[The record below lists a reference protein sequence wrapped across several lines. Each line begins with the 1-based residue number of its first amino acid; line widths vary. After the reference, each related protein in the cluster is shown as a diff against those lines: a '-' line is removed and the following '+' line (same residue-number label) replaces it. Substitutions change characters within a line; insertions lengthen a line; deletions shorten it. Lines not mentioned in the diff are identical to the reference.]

1 MEDCSSPSYDDFGLT
16 QIYLDVGGEYYARD
30 RRLVSQENS
39 LDYPATTGTSS
50 TKCPAVPRTFLN
62 EGSCV
67 RAPGCGIA
75 TYSSKEVKLS
85 ADLREAMYPTNYVY
99 LVENLPVA
107 EDPCA
112 VNEKSRWVQDSCDDE
127 TPDADATLEAAINTD
142 KLVQDVKLHPTPPR
156 PAPRA
161 RAAST
166 RSART
171 ASATATP
178 TSTTS
183 TSSPSGS
190 GTTWGTTWSV
200 DWEALHDMADGS
212 ANSLTLAAG
221 STATFTWEETH
232 DVWSSWTRPPT
243 TPAIFRRHGNRWVVG
258 LVGHVCGRG
267 GERGDGQVLRLQR
280 GRWHSLRR
288 RPEDRDHLVR

>member
-1 MEDCSSPSYDDFGLT
+1 M
-16 QIYLDVGGEYYARD
+16 
-30 RRLVSQENS
+30 
-39 LDYPATTGTSS
+39 
-50 TKCPAVPRTFLN
+50 
-62 EGSCV
+62 

-112 VNEKSRWVQDSCDDE
+112 VSEKSRWVQDSCDDE

-142 KLVQDVKLHPTPPR
+142 KLVQDVKLRTDAATAC
-156 PAPRA
+156 APRA
-161 RAAST
+161 RATST

-200 DWEALHDMADGS
+200 DWEALRYG
-212 ANSLTLAAG
+212 
-221 STATFTWEETH
+221 
-232 DVWSSWTRPPT
+232 
-243 TPAIFRRHGNRWVVG
+243 
-258 LVGHVCGRG
+258 
-267 GERGDGQVLRLQR
+267 
-280 GRWHSLRR
+280 
-288 RPEDRDHLVR
+288 